1 MNGRRLRRPVHAGFL
16 FFWMFSLTSPAWG
29 QSEATGAL
37 PDPNLTPE
45 YLKPALRPA
54 GPGIPAKPE
63 IVLAQQTQPPRAK
76 PPSPFEDVR
85 EADQQSKKPPSPFE
99 EIQDEQPSAEEAVAK
114 VAAGEIIEAIQ
125 FRGTRRIPRE
135 GLLARIFAKPG
146 DVLDKDILL
155 RDYRVLWNT
164 GYFDDLRLEIDD
176 GETGKIVRFVAT
188 ERRVIRSI
196 RYEGLKSATISD
208 VLDRFK
214 ERRVGL
220 GVEDRYDPTR
230 VQRAMMVLR
239 ELLGERGR
247 QYAEIRPQISQIPPS
262 AIEVVFHVTE
272 GPKVKVGK
280 LHIEGNEAVSDGKVR
295 RAMKN
300 LRPMGIPHSIFLEK
314 MFKKTFD
321 ARKLDE
327 DKDRVRLMYQEQGH
341 FKATVTRHELN
352 TRDATGRKIFPLPFI
367 FKKRGKRTDVT
378 LFMDEG
384 PVYRLGKL
392 SFTDVKLFRG
402 PAFLNRV
409 FRMETGDIFD
419 VKKLRDGLDNLKKAY
434 GEFGY
439 IDFVAE
445 PNFEFR
451 DSEDPPKVDLNLA
464 VEEGKQFFVRR
475 INFAGNTTTRDK
487 VIRRQLMVDEGDMF
501 STRLWDL
508 SILRLNQLGYFE
520 PLKEDEATDI
530 QRDTRNGLVDLT
542 LNVKERGK
550 NTVSLNG
557 GVSGFA
563 GSFVGFGYS
572 TNNFIGLGETLSFNV
587 QLGTRQR
594 AITFGFTEPYL
605 FDRPIQTGFTVFTSR
620 FNFNQG
626 REASIFSGRNLIPLF
641 NQLGQDNILDFRQS
655 SVGFTT
661 FASYPLKRSFNRLSI
676 SYRYQRDDLVTF
688 SRSAENLFRFQNFLG
703 VSGPNSLEGITTSE
717 ITPGFFH
724 NTVNH
729 PITPTAGK
737 SLFFQTSFA
746 TIGGNTR
753 FIQPTIEL
761 KYFKKMSK
769 RGNVFATRFLFSF
782 LSGYGGKVPP
792 PFRRTYM
799 GGENDIRGFEIFG
812 ISPMVWIPD
821 TATVPILNDDG
832 TARQQ
837 VLIVEGVERS
847 VPQFTTV
854 PIFRLSFPGGDTR
867 MVTNFEYR
875 IPLFGPATIAPFFD
889 IGFNKILLKN
899 QVRLN
904 EGRVTEL
911 NAMFPQAGIQR
922 SIRVIPST
930 QKIRMSTGVELQ
942 VMMPVINAPFRFYWA
957 YNPSRVQTFLRPP
970 IVANRSQFPNLTS
983 FISAISPFGQPLPF
997 FEKKKV
1003 FRFTVSRTF

>member
-16 FFWMFSLTSPAWG
+16 FFWMFSLISPAWG
-29 QSEATGAL
+29 QSEAVGVR
-37 PDPNLTPE
+37 PDPDPTPE

-54 GPGIPAKPE
+54 GAGVPARPQM
-63 IVLAQQTQPPRAK
+63 VLAQQTQPPRAT
-76 PPSPFEDVR
+76 PPSPFEDVG

-99 EIQDEQPSAEEAVAK
+99 EIQDEQPSAEEAVPD

-125 FRGTRRIPRE
+125 FRGTRRIPRD

-146 DVLDKDILL
+146 DVLDKDVLL

-176 GETGKIVRFVAT
+176 GETGKIIHFVAT

-230 VQRAMMVLR
+230 VQRAMVVLR

-280 LHIEGNEAVSDGKVR
+280 LLIEGNEAVSDGKVR
-295 RAMKN
+295 RTMKN
-300 LRPMGIPHSIFLEK
+300 LRPTGIPHSIFLEK

-352 TRDATGRKIFPLPFI
+352 TRDVFGRKIFPIPFI

-392 SFTDVKLFRG
+392 SFTDVKLFRDA
-402 PAFLNRV
+402 AFLNRV
-409 FRMETGDIFD
+409 FRMDTGDIFD
-419 VKKLRDGLDNLKKAY
+419 VKKLREGLDNLKKAY

-487 VIRRQLMVDEGDMF
+487 VIRRQLIVDEGDMF

-587 QLGTRQR
+587 QLGSRQR

-626 REASIFSGRNLIPLF
+626 REASIFSGRNLVPLF
-641 NQLGQDNILDFRQS
+641 NQLGRDNVLDFRQS

-688 SRSAENLFRFQNFLG
+688 SRSAENLFRFPEFPRRLG
-703 VSGPNSLEGITTSE
+703 PEL
-717 ITPGFFH
+717 PGRDYDQRDH
-724 NTVNH
+724 
-729 PITPTAGK
+729 
-737 SLFFQTSFA
+737 
-746 TIGGNTR
+746 
-753 FIQPTIEL
+753 
-761 KYFKKMSK
+761 
-769 RGNVFATRFLFSF
+769 
-782 LSGYGGKVPP
+782 
-792 PFRRTYM
+792 
-799 GGENDIRGFEIFG
+799 
-812 ISPMVWIPD
+812 
-821 TATVPILNDDG
+821 
-832 TARQQ
+832 AR
-837 VLIVEGVERS
+837 
-847 VPQFTTV
+847 
-854 PIFRLSFPGGDTR
+854 
-867 MVTNFEYR
+867 
-875 IPLFGPATIAPFFD
+875 
-889 IGFNKILLKN
+889 LL
-899 QVRLN
+899 
-904 EGRVTEL
+904 
-911 NAMFPQAGIQR
+911 P
-922 SIRVIPST
+922 
-930 QKIRMSTGVELQ
+930 
-942 VMMPVINAPFRFYWA
+942 
-957 YNPSRVQTFLRPP
+957 
-970 IVANRSQFPNLTS
+970 
-983 FISAISPFGQPLPF
+983 
-997 FEKKKV
+997 
-1003 FRFTVSRTF
+1003 